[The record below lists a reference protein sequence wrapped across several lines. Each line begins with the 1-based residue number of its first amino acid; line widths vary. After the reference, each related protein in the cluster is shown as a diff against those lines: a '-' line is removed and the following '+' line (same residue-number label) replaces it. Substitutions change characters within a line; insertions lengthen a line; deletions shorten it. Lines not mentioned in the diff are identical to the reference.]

1 MKIEKNIVVSIS
13 YVLRNQEGG
22 DIVEQTT
29 NQKPLVFLFG
39 SGMLLKKFEDNLEN
53 LQKGDSFKFHLTP
66 EESYGQY
73 QAQMV
78 VNIPK
83 SSFMTNGVFNED
95 YIYVGRML
103 PMQDNHGNHLNGL
116 VVEIS
121 ETDVKMDFNHPM
133 AGKDLYFEGIV
144 EDLREASKEEIEHG
158 HVHHNGCCGG
168 GCHGGCE
175 GGCHCDEHEHEEGHQ
190 CCHGEGHEHEEGH
203 QCCHGEGHCHH
214 HEE

>member
-13 YVLRNQEGG
+13 YILRNQEDG
-22 DIVEQTT
+22 DIVEQTSS
-29 NQKPLVFLFG
+29 QKPLTFLFG
-39 SGMLLKKFEDNLEN
+39 SGMLLKKFEDYLEN
-53 LQKGDSFKFHLTP
+53 LQKGDSFKFHLSP
-66 EESYGQY
+66 EEAYGPY
-73 QAQMV
+73 QEQMI

-83 SSFMTNGVFNED
+83 SAFMTDGVFNED

-121 ETDVKMDFNHPM
+121 ENDVKMDFNHPM

-144 EDLREASKEEIEHG
+144 EELREATKEEIEHG

-175 GGCHCDEHEHEEGHQ
+175 GGCHGEGHDHEEGHE
-190 CCHGEGHEHEEGH
+190 CCHDHEHDHDHG
-203 QCCHGEGHCHH
+203 CCHGEGHCHH

>member
-13 YVLRNQEGG
+13 YILRNQADG
-22 DIVEQTT
+22 DIVEQTSS
-29 NQKPLVFLFG
+29 QKPLTFLFG

-53 LQKGDSFKFHLTP
+53 LQKGDSFKFHLSP
-66 EESYGQY
+66 EEAYGPY
-73 QAQMV
+73 QEQMI

-83 SSFMTNGVFNED
+83 SAFMTDGVFNED

-121 ETDVKMDFNHPM
+121 ENDVKMDFNHPM

-144 EDLREASKEEIEHG
+144 EELREASKEEIEHG

-175 GGCHCDEHEHEEGHQ
+175 GGCHGEGHDHEEGH
-190 CCHGEGHEHEEGH
+190 G
-203 QCCHGEGHCHH
+203 CCHGEGHCHH